1 MYRVFPYIRTGSYIR
16 KIGVWTFT
24 AAQPLITR
32 RHKCSTDLVL
42 YRIFKEV
49 RSEVYTNANGN
60 FWVFFICKC
69 RLKII
74 CVLAIN
80 TMVTHGLQR
89 LCRRVVFEAPT
100 VHSWLPDYYA
110 HLNYFDKVAGIPY
123 LYIIECV
130 IIQVTGPPRPIWL
143 VLLLNTLTKTSL
155 KQNGVVILDRYM
167 ADRASNMGNKAVLG
181 IESPEENCATLNN
194 LNATYV
200 SVPQR
205 HVCVMPTSHYRS
217 HGSRAALIGGAEW
230 PAHLLAL
237 LSHMLLC

>member
-1 MYRVFPYIRTGSYIR
+1 MRIGNHYYGDAWSTEAVPPCCIWSTNSALVAARLLCSFELLWQSGRYTLFVYYWMCHNTGNWAYR
-16 KIGVWTFT
+16 
-24 AAQPLITR
+24 
-32 RHKCSTDLVL
+32 
-42 YRIFKEV
+42 
-49 RSEVYTNANGN
+49 
-60 FWVFFICKC
+60 
-69 RLKII
+69 
-74 CVLAIN
+74 
-80 TMVTHGLQR
+80 
-89 LCRRVVFEAPT
+89 
-100 VHSWLPDYYA
+100 
-110 HLNYFDKVAGIPY
+110 
-123 LYIIECV
+123 
-130 IIQVTGPPRPIWL
+130 RPIWL